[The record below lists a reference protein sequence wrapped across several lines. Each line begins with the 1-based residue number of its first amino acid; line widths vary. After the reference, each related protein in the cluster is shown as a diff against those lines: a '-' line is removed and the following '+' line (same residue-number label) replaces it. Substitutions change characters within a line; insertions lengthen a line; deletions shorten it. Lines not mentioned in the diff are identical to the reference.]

1 MKWKFG
7 FNPNATYN
15 TEMYPDMNQ
24 ELWHQQDR
32 GEHFVPKPH
41 TQTYQGNDFV
51 LMGTV
56 IFYLWSLYHLLPYFE
71 LICAP
76 LLPFAVWVFAFLE
89 SILVQKILLVY
100 LGTAFLLYCLFYFY
114 RYLFNLMVNF
124 WRKLL
129 FLFLIYG
136 VNIGWSWMLLKVY
149 PKNTWLIDLNKQM
162 IEVREGLVSQI
173 TVWSALLIN

>member
-1 MKWKFG
+1 MRWQFG

-24 ELWHQQDR
+24 ESWHQEDR
-32 GEHFVPKPH
+32 GEHFVLKPH
-41 TQTYQGNDFV
+41 AKTYQGNVLV
-51 LMGTV
+51 LMGTS
-56 IFYLWSLYHLLPYFE
+56 IFYLWSFYHLLPYFE

-100 LGTAFLLYCLFYFY
+100 LGTAFLLYCLFYLY
-114 RYLFNLMVNF
+114 RYLFSLIVGF
-124 WRKLL
+124 WKKLL

-136 VNIGWSWMLLKVY
+136 VNIGWSWMLIKVY
-149 PKNTWLIDLNKQM
+149 PQNEWLVDLNRQAM
-162 IEVREGLVSQI
+162 DVGEGIVSQI
-173 TVWSALLIN
+173 MVWSALLIN